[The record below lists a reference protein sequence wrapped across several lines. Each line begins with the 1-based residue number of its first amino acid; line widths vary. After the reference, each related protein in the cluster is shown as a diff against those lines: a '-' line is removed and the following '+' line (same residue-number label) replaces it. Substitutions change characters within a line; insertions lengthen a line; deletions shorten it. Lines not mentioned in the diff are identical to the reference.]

1 MPGNSACFVGGKL
14 CASAG
19 GRQWANGE
27 MESPRSIPTFLPVP
41 KDAVVSFL
49 SRLESWSR
57 YSEPGLTIAEQGL
70 FVPTCRQ
77 RAPCRVAVERS
88 VQMKGS
94 GILEKLNPSEKGVGV
109 YLEAEVLQE
118 LQEAWGEHVW

>member
-1 MPGNSACFVGGKL
+1 MGGKL

-27 MESPRSIPTFLPVP
+27 IESPRSIPSFLPVP
-41 KDAVVSFL
+41 QDAVVSFP
-49 SRLESWSR
+49 SRLESRSR

-70 FVPTCRQ
+70 FVRTCRQ
-77 RAPCRVAVERS
+77 RAPCRVAVERP